1 MVYSKCRR
9 GRILQTARIARSRFA
24 GTEQIGYRYHKLAWT
39 CRTDTMNEYLPLINL
54 ILNMLIL
61 PLIGI
66 LWSIRIELAK
76 VDARLSTLLD
86 THERRLMRLESMQD
100 TESRIGG

>member
-1 MVYSKCRR
+1 
-9 GRILQTARIARSRFA
+9 
-24 GTEQIGYRYHKLAWT
+24 
-39 CRTDTMNEYLPLINL
+39 MNEYLPLINL

-86 THERRLMRLESMQD
+86 THERRLMRLESIQD
-100 TESRIGG
+100 KESRIGG